1 MKRSTF
7 NSTID
12 AASQDGSAAGIVGHG
27 LLSEVLKMQGLLEE
41 YQHALTALEIEKADK
56 QQEINKLDRL
66 LKGKGQTEGTAFPLA
81 FFQHTGL
88 IGCFFFERC

>member
-1 MKRSTF
+1 M
-7 NSTID
+7 D
-12 AASQDGSAAGIVGHG
+12 AASQDGSAGGIVGHG

-66 LKGKGQTEGTAFPLA
+66 LKGKGQTEGTAPCFCFLFA
-81 FFQHTGL
+81 QWL
-88 IGCFFFERC
+88 IGCFFFEQC

>member
-1 MKRSTF
+1 M
-7 NSTID
+7 
-12 AASQDGSAAGIVGHG
+12 GHG

-66 LKGKGQTEGTAFPLA
+66 LKGKGETEGTRQHPLFT
-81 FFQHTGL
+81 FFSLL